1 MIYFDSFNGMD
12 FSITNGIIDV
22 LIDNKIK
29 HLCVSIGS
37 TRLPQI
43 IRLKEHELVYFLNF
57 FKRNLY
63 YTKHQLF
70 LKALIQNMI

>member
-1 MIYFDSFNGMD
+1 MD

-29 HLCVSIGS
+29 HLCISVGS

-43 IRLKEHELVYFLNF
+43 IRLKEHELEFNVYNDF
-57 FKRNLY
+57 F
-63 YTKHQLF
+63 
-70 LKALIQNMI
+70 